1 MFRRIGGFL
10 HDVVL
15 QADWILLGL
24 CTAATFYGILLIASA
39 TRFMHSYRY
48 IITQG
53 AGWFLGVILY
63 FAFSSVDLAGVSKKW
78 KPLLIFNVAFILL
91 LLTPFGVEGGT
102 GNRAWLDFPFLP
114 VNIQPAEI
122 VKVSFILL
130 LARQL
135 DYFRNRPGSLVRLSN
150 VIFPVGHTVFMVLLI
165 YAISSD
171 AGSALVYVFV
181 FLCMAFA
188 AEMAYRWFA
197 IGLGTVAVGAVAV
210 WKLDLL
216 PQYMRDR
223 FLVVFDHTYQPLGK
237 GWQQSRALL
246 AVGSGRFS
254 GQGLFKGMQTQ
265 SPYKSSLPARQTDFI
280 FSVCGEELG
289 FLGCLLIIAL
299 LLAIIFRCLIVARN
313 ASTKMESYVCVG
325 MAAMLLFQAA
335 ANIGMCLFILPVV
348 GLTLPFFSY
357 GGSSIVT
364 LFAAMGIVSGIQKRS
379 RPDWL
384 IS

>member
-1 MFRRIGGFL
+1 MFRRIGEFL

-15 QADWILLGL
+15 QADWILFGL

-39 TRFMHSYRY
+39 TRFMDTNRY

-63 FAFSSVDLAGVSKKW
+63 FAFSSIDLVEVSKKW
-78 KPLLIFNVAFILL
+78 KPFLIFNVVFILL

-122 VKVSFILL
+122 VKVSFIIL

-135 DYFRNRPGSLVRLSN
+135 DYYRKRPGSLVRLSN
-150 VIFPVGHTVFMVLLI
+150 VLFPVGHLLFMVLLI
-165 YAISSD
+165 YGISSD

-181 FLCMAFA
+181 FLSMAFA

-197 IGLGTVAVGAVAV
+197 IGLGAVTLGAVAV
-210 WKLDLL
+210 WKFNLL
-216 PQYMRDR
+216 PGYMRDR

-246 AVGSGRFS
+246 AVGSGRFA
-254 GQGLFKGMQTQ
+254 GQGLFSGLQTQ

-280 FSVCGEELG
+280 FAVCGEELG
-289 FLGCLLIIAL
+289 FLGCLIIIAL
-299 LLAIIFRCLIVARN
+299 LLAIMFRCLIVARN
-313 ASTKMESYVCVG
+313 AGTKMESYVCVG